1 MATTIQIKRRVD
13 TAEGGQLKAGELAYN
28 FIDRKLYIGNAAEDD
43 NIMIVGGEGNFS
55 DYLPLTGGKMTGAI
69 TLPSPSPSSAY
80 DAAHKTYVDTKLA
93 KSGGTM
99 TGFIKLH
106 ADPTLAL
113 HAATKQYVDNLV
125 QGLDIRESCQL
136 ATTANITGYAQDAF
150 YPVPNAIDGITLE
163 SGQDGWRVLVKDQ
176 EDKSQNG
183 IYVYNYHVTTPTFVR
198 ADDFGEIAMT
208 SGTVDKGIFV
218 FVEDAGT
225 VNQNKGF
232 VLTTFTDFES
242 IIEWTQFSG
251 AGAVAQEL
259 NDLDDV
265 NLTNPANQD
274 IMIYDSANSTW
285 INFGIHTNLLH
296 REVLTVNINEELEW
310 RGLIISDI
318 YNFSDLGLSAGTYK
332 ILYTDGVSNG
342 DGLQLDAGSMIY
354 GGTNGIPTKLAGSS
368 GNEFLKAP
376 SVAGGKPSWS
386 AITISQVS
394 PDSAHSYDLLSVN
407 SGGTGFDYIDIGAA
421 NTVLQGRAG
430 VGAASFK
437 QLALSQL
444 SNIASMSGAAGK
456 IAIVNAAAN
465 GLDFTDTIDCG
476 SWS

>member
-28 FIDRKLYIGNAAEDD
+28 FLDKKLYIGNAAEND

-55 DYLPLTGGKMTGAI
+55 DYLPLTGGAMTGAI
-69 TLPSPSPSSAY
+69 TLPSALPSNAFH
-80 DAAHKTYVDTKLA
+80 AAHKTYVDTKLA
-93 KSGGTM
+93 KAGGTM
-99 TGFIKLH
+99 TGFIELH
-106 ADPTLAL
+106 ANPTSAS

-136 ATTANITGYAQDAF
+136 ATTADITGYNGGAF
-150 YPVPNAIDGITLE
+150 SPAPTIIDGITLG

-176 EDKSQNG
+176 ENKSQNG
-183 IYVYNYHVTTPTFVR
+183 IYVYNYHITTPTFVR

-208 SGTVDKGIFV
+208 NGTIDKGIFI
-218 FVEDAGT
+218 FVEDDGT

-232 VLTTFTDFES
+232 VLTTFTNFES

-259 NDLDDV
+259 NDLEDIS
-265 NLTNPANQD
+265 LTTPANQD
-274 IMIYDSANSTW
+274 IMIYDSASSMW
-285 INFGIHTNLLH
+285 INLGIPLH
-296 REVLTVNINEELEW
+296 PSGGEVLSVNADDEVQWKRLHIVD
-310 RGLIISDI
+310 IS
-318 YNFSDLGLSAGTYK
+318 NFGNLTFSSGTYK
-332 ILYTDGVSNG
+332 ILYTDGIGG

-354 GGTNGIPTKLAGSS
+354 GGTDGIPTELAGSS
-368 GNEFLKAP
+368 GDKFLKAP
-376 SVAGGKPSWS
+376 ATAGGKPSWS
-386 AITISQVS
+386 SITISQVS
-394 PDSAHSYDLLSVN
+394 PAASHNYDLLSVN
-407 SGGTGFDYIDIGAA
+407 SGSTGFDYINIGAA
-421 NTVLQGRAG
+421 NTVLQGGA
-430 VGAASFK
+430 GAASFA

-444 SNIASMSGAAGK
+444 SNIASMSSAAGK
-456 IAIVNAAAN
+456 IAIVNANVN